1 MTANDQLL
9 SELEESRCRF
19 LALVDDLRPDLHR
32 YCTRMTGSTIDGED
46 VLQDTLARAYYELPE
61 LKEIPALRSWLF
73 RIAHNRALDYLRSY
87 ERRMSEPLDR
97 VIDFAADETLEPD
110 NAVARKEAISAALWR
125 FLELPPVQRSCV
137 ILKDVFDYSLEEIAG
152 MLDLS
157 VSAIKSALVRGRANL
172 REAGPTA
179 PERETDVRR
188 RPVSP
193 VLARYAELF
202 NQRDW
207 ESIRAMLV
215 DDVKLDLVSR
225 LKRTGRLQVSNYF
238 ANYDSIDAWRLVPG
252 RLEGREVLAVFL
264 DPLDRQPSYFVQL
277 TLNNDRVAVIR
288 DFHYAPYVVREAT
301 IELAVP
307 ARF

>member
-1 MTANDQLL
+1 
-9 SELEESRCRF
+9 
-19 LALVDDLRPDLHR
+19 
-32 YCTRMTGSTIDGED
+32 
-46 VLQDTLARAYYELPE
+46 
-61 LKEIPALRSWLF
+61 
-73 RIAHNRALDYLRSY
+73 
-87 ERRMSEPLDR
+87 
-97 VIDFAADETLEPD
+97 
-110 NAVARKEAISAALWR
+110 
-125 FLELPPVQRSCV
+125 
-137 ILKDVFDYSLEEIAG
+137 
-152 MLDLS
+152 
-157 VSAIKSALVRGRANL
+157 
-172 REAGPTA
+172 
-179 PERETDVRR
+179 
-188 RPVSP
+188 